1 MLYLEKL
8 VFSFLTSFNWHYA
21 PTAPKKKK
29 KRKERQQQNINKVG
43 VKYLR

>member
-8 VFSFLTSFNWHYA
+8 VFSFLTSFNRHYA

-29 KRKERQQQNINKVG
+29 KKERQQQNKKKVG